1 MGARIFVTQPIPE
14 PALARLRK
22 AGRVELNADS
32 QRILSPDALREAVR
46 RSDYLVCLQHN
57 QVDADVIDANPALR
71 LIASMAIEPA
81 AIDVAHATARGIPVT
96 TIPPLV
102 AEATADLHWG
112 LLLAVARRI
121 PESEHALRRG
131 VFPGAQSM
139 HFCGGDV
146 HGKTL
151 GILGLGRVGRAIAR
165 RAAGF
170 GMTILYAD
178 PVRLADAEEA
188 ALGVQYRHLEDL
200 LGESDFV
207 SVSVSLAPDTVH
219 LIGRP
224 ELARMRPTA
233 YLVNTSRGP
242 VVDEKALADAL
253 ASGRIAGGGPR
264 RVRGRATCRARA
276 ARALEHGAHAARR
289 QRRLGHSAPHCPR
302 RRGQRARRH
311 GGAPPP
317 QPVQRR
323 GLELGGG
330 GVPAYWV
337 ARARIGD
344 PVAYKRYTD
353 RVPAI
358 LMKYQGKVL
367 ARGGRFQILEGPEK
381 FGRFVVIEFP
391 TFEAAV
397 ACFNSPEYR

>member
-253 ASGRIAGGGPR
+253 ASGRIAGAALDVYEDEPRVEPALLGLSNTVLTPHVGSGGWDTR
-264 RVRGRATCRARA
+264 LRI
-276 ARALEHGAHAARR
+276 AH
-289 QRRLGHSAPHCPR
+289 
-302 RRGQRARRH
+302 
-311 GGAPPP
+311 
-317 QPVQRR
+317 V
-323 GLELGGG
+323 
-330 GVPAYWV
+330 VV
-337 ARARIGD
+337 D
-344 PVAYKRYTD
+344 N
-353 RVPAI
+353 
-358 LMKYQGKVL
+358 VL
-367 ARGGRFQILEGPEK
+367 AVMEGRRPPNLYNVE
-381 FGRFVVIEFP
+381 VW
-391 TFEAAV
+391 
-397 ACFNSPEYR
+397 S